1 MTVLDFHIQED
12 EIYLITDTM
21 VSEAQSMEPIL
32 FTTKVFPV
40 PHWEGLICGTGI
52 MQFINNWFH
61 KAVSNILATDV
72 VLLDEFAPDQLRE
85 LWARGYVENEGD
97 YSSTIYHFGFN
108 RTENRFVGFGYR
120 STNDFISERLEYGTL
135 IKPNP
140 ENLDNFE
147 LTNFPEDFIELAES
161 QKLEDESKPVSERV
175 GVGGSVI
182 AYRLLRQEL
191 EDGQILVN
199 TLIWKCHEFSDAAKA
214 YQMACANL
222 PA

>member
-52 MQFINNWFH
+52 MQFINSWFH
-61 KAVSNILATDV
+61 TAVSNILATDV
-72 VLLDEFAPDQLRE
+72 VMLDEFTPDQLRE
-85 LWARGYVENEGD
+85 LWTHGYIENEGN
-97 YSSTIYHFGFN
+97 YSSTIYHLGFD
-108 RTENRFVGFGYR
+108 RAENRFVGFAYR
-120 STNDFISERLEYGTL
+120 STDDFVSERLEYGTRT
-135 IKPNP
+135 KPNP
-140 ENLDNFE
+140 ENADNFE
-147 LTNFPEDFIELAES
+147 LTTFPEDFIELAES

-182 AYRLLRQEL
+182 AYRLWRQEL
-191 EDGQILVN
+191 EGGQILVN
-199 TLIWKCHEFSDAAKA
+199 TLIWKCYEFSDTAKA
-214 YQMACANL
+214 YQTACANL

>member
-1 MTVLDFHIQED
+1 MTVLDFHMQED
-12 EIYLITDTM
+12 AIYLITDTM
-21 VSEAQSMEPIL
+21 VSEAQSMEPIH

-52 MQFINNWFH
+52 MQFINSWFH
-61 KAVSNILATDV
+61 TAVSNVLATDV
-72 VLLDEFAPDQLRE
+72 VMLDEFTPDQLQE
-85 LWARGYVENEGD
+85 LWTHGYIENEGN
-97 YSSTIYHFGFN
+97 YSSTIYHLGFD
-108 RTENRFVGFGYR
+108 RAENRFVGYAYR
-120 STNDFISERLEYGTL
+120 STDDFISEKLEYGTRT
-135 IKPNP
+135 KPNP
-140 ENLDNFE
+140 ENADNFE
-147 LTNFPEDFIELAES
+147 LTNFPKDFIELAES
-161 QKLEDESKPVSERV
+161 QKLEDESKPISERV

-182 AYRLLRQEL
+182 AYRLWRQEL